1 MINRHN
7 INGDIMELLLL
18 CIKIFFVRI
27 LDVSI
32 GTVRSIITI
41 KGNNFVASLI
51 GFFEV
56 LVWFLVAKEAL
67 DTDNNSIFIAI
78 SYSLGFAT
86 GTYLGGYLS
95 NILIKVKLGLQVILS
110 NNDKNIVKI
119 IRDKGYAV
127 SVMDV
132 KGKNFMD
139 TRYMLFIEIE
149 SDRYNELT
157 NLIKSLD
164 EKAFIVVNETKYVHN
179 GYFAK

>member
-1 MINRHN
+1 MS
-7 INGDIMELLLL
+7 LFLL

-27 LDVSI
+27 IDVSI
-32 GTVRSIITI
+32 GTVRSIFTI
-41 KGNNFVASLI
+41 KGKNFMASLI
-51 GFFEV
+51 GFFEI

-95 NILIKVKLGLQVILS
+95 NMLIKVKLGVQVILS
-110 NNDKNIVKI
+110 NNDKRVVKI

-132 KGKNFMD
+132 KGRNFLD
-139 TRYMLFIEIE
+139 SRYMLFIEIE
-149 SDRYNELT
+149 SNKYNELT
-157 NLIKSLD
+157 SLIKRLD

>member
-1 MINRHN
+1 M
-7 INGDIMELLLL
+7 
-18 CIKIFFVRI
+18 
-27 LDVSI
+27 
-32 GTVRSIITI
+32 
-41 KGNNFVASLI
+41 ASLI
-51 GFFEV
+51 GFFEI

-95 NILIKVKLGLQVILS
+95 NMLIKVKLGVQVILS
-110 NNDKNIVKI
+110 NNDKRVVKI

-132 KGKNFMD
+132 KGRNFLD
-139 TRYMLFIEIE
+139 SRYMLFIEIE
-149 SDRYNELT
+149 SNKYNELT
-157 NLIKSLD
+157 SLIKRLD